1 MIWNT
6 ADFSIP
12 ALELRQDEKEKKM
25 DKKTIETAINTVQQ
39 KLCDRNGRVIIA
51 KGSDP
56 YVNAR
61 IVRALVRKIHH
72 EKGNGNASLILAVFQ
87 AGEFILFKD
96 EFYFVAA
103 GVAATQRMYK
113 MSSLSLLRD
122 EMEGTFTF
130 KINGEEILA

>member
-1 MIWNT
+1 MN
-6 ADFSIP
+6 
-12 ALELRQDEKEKKM
+12 KKM
-25 DKKTIETAINTVQQ
+25 VEAAIKTVEQ
-39 KLCDRNGRVIIA
+39 KLCDRNGRVIVL

-56 YVNAR
+56 YENAR
-61 IVRALVRKIHH
+61 IVRSLIKKIHH

-87 AGEFILFKD
+87 AGEFVLFKD

>member
-1 MIWNT
+1 MN
-6 ADFSIP
+6 
-12 ALELRQDEKEKKM
+12 KKVIEAAI
-25 DKKTIETAINTVQQ
+25 KTVEQ
-39 KLCDRNGRVIIA
+39 KLCNRNGRVLVT

-56 YVNAR
+56 YENAR
-61 IVRALVRKIHH
+61 IVRSLVKRIRQQ
-72 EKGNGNASLILAVFQ
+72 KGNGNASVILAVLQ
-87 AGEFILFKD
+87 AGEFVLFKD